1 MQGPLSYFPSS
12 KREILLAKIHDQA
25 TQIKELMAQLEA
37 IQTADRNMTQMTA
50 SLQTELAHSST
61 LGSPGSGTFPDSL
74 GYSLEAASTLD
85 THSSISRADSHVSQ
99 LNLDWIA
106 KARENF
112 EAFGES
118 IRLGS
123 SSTVKQDL
131 VHQDLEDSTSS
142 DDDYH
147 LAMERSG
154 SEDETDPGHLSPK
167 RVGSMREHR
176 HSGKASPSGAKMVGL
191 PAQASPFGMMAALS
205 VGQTKPKKPASVIS
219 DASDLGV
226 ANEDFFRARR
236 CNKCGRRPPLTD
248 LTIAMDLGPLRL
260 SSPGHRIPPLLRKNI
275 ITSVE
280 AEKLFKMCS
289 FSWLSL

>member
-1 MQGPLSYFPSS
+1 MQGPLSYFPSR

-50 SLQTELAHSST
+50 SLQTELARSST

-74 GYSLEAASTLD
+74 GYGLDATSTLD

-99 LNLDWIA
+99 ENLDWIA

-123 SSTVKQDL
+123 SSTIKQDL

-142 DDDYH
+142 DGDYH
-147 LAMERSG
+147 VAMES
-154 SEDETDPGHLSPK
+154 SESEAEIDPGHLSPE
-167 RVGSMREHR
+167 RLGSMRER
-176 HSGKASPSGAKMVGL
+176 RYSGKASPGGAKMAGL

-205 VGQTKPKKPASVIS
+205 MGQTKSKRPASVIS
-219 DASDLGV
+219 DVSDLGV
-226 ANEDFFRARR
+226 ANEDFFRARM
-236 CNKCGRRPPLTD
+236 CNKCERRLPLTD
-248 LTIAMDLGPLRL
+248 LTLAMDLGPLRL

-280 AEKLFKMCS
+280 AEKLFKMYS
-289 FSWLSL
+289 LSSLSR